1 MTYKPI
7 SGYENL
13 YWINQNGM
21 IINKK
26 YKIIKL
32 YQNNMGYLMINLYKK
47 GIAKSFLLHR
57 LLAHHYL
64 ECPDKSLKFID
75 HINGNILDNR
85 LINLR
90 YINSSGNSRNK
101 RLKNP
106 TKTGFTGVYI
116 SGKKKFISMIR
127 DESGNK
133 KYLGTFNTAEEASDK
148 YQTEYN
154 KLMNKFEFTR
164 II

>member
-1 MTYKPI
+1 MTYKQI
-7 SGYENL
+7 NGYEGI

-32 YQNNMGYLMINLYKK
+32 YQNNMGYLMINLYKH

-57 LLAHHYL
+57 LLAHHFL

-85 LINLR
+85 LVNLR

-101 RLKNP
+101 RLKKS
-106 TKTGFTGVYI
+106 TKSGITGVYI
-116 SGKKKFISMIR
+116 SGNKFISVIR
-127 DESGNK
+127 DESGK
-133 KYLGTFNTAEEASDK
+133 KVYLGTFETAQQASDK
-148 YQTEYN
+148 YQEEYN
-154 KLMNKFEFTR
+154 KLMERFEFTR

>member
-7 SGYENL
+7 SGYEGI

-32 YQNNMGYLMINLYKK
+32 YQNNMGYLMINLYKH
-47 GIAKSFLLHR
+47 GIAKAFLIHR

-64 ECPDKSLKFID
+64 DCPDKSLKFID
-75 HINGNILDNR
+75 HINGNVLDNR
-85 LINLR
+85 LENLR

-101 RLKNP
+101 RLKKS
-106 TKTGFTGVYI
+106 TKSGMTGVYI
-116 SGKKKFISMIR
+116 SGKKFISVIR
-127 DESGNK
+127 DESGK
-133 KYLGTFNTAEEASDK
+133 KVYLGTFETAQQASDK
-148 YQTEYN
+148 YQEEYN
-154 KLMNKFEFTR
+154 KIMNRFEFTR